1 MRIYIYIIFFLET
14 DYSASEF
21 CFSFQNQTL
30 AQLQQRLGPGPNS
43 FPIPIPSSHSAWAR
57 IPFPA
62 HPNAQI
68 PSPAP
73 PTPGRA
79 VPVSARAAGRR
90 RARPAPA
97 RPLFIG
103 MAGGNRPFPAGRDR
117 SCQACPALPASSRV
131 CVCLGG
137 CLGGSPWAGG
147 GNARG
152 GLNSRAWDVPVRRWQ
167 PARRAPASGVGA
179 AAAAA
184 QSDGYKLGGEIEVL

>member
-1 MRIYIYIIFFLET
+1 MGIYIYIIFFLET

-21 CFSFQNQTL
+21 CLSFQNQTL

-43 FPIPIPSSHSAWAR
+43 FPIPIPSSNSAWAR

-68 PSPAP
+68 PCPAP

-97 RPLFIG
+97 RPLFIR
-103 MAGGNRPFPAGRDR
+103 MAGGNRPFPAGRDG
-117 SCQACPALPASSRV
+117 SGQACSALPHSSRV
-131 CVCLGG
+131 CVPRGVPGWIPLGWRG
-137 CLGGSPWAGG
+137 ECPGGIEFP
-147 GNARG
+147 
-152 GLNSRAWDVPVRRWQ
+152 
-167 PARRAPASGVGA
+167 GVGRARPPLA
-179 AAAAA
+179 A
-184 QSDGYKLGGEIEVL
+184 GPPCPGLGRGSGSSGRPV